1 MFGGQGPDGVGN
13 QQTGA
18 ATVTIAFPQ
27 RVSNWPMTEPS
38 PSESYPSVLRMS
50 APLMVSFVMR
60 SAFTFVDTIYA
71 AMIGDEAV
79 AAIGLTFP
87 FEFVMIAFWVG
98 LSTGLTSSLSRAMG
112 ARQGRKIEQYLQVT
126 RRLVWIVSPVFL
138 FLGAAIWFVAPRLD
152 LDAEVYRSFRIYGSV
167 LIGGSA
173 FTAFW
178 SVIPDSVVKA
188 HQDTHSTMWA
198 GIWSNV
204 TNLALNTL
212 FLFVF
217 GWGIF
222 GIALSTVLGRVAG
235 LVYALKKAGAHE
247 SRRLAAGLDI
257 NLEPNPSPYK
267 PILALAVPA
276 SITFMLMAAET
287 AVINALLAGA
297 TDATSAIA
305 AYSIY
310 YRIMMFAAMP
320 MIAVSVAMLP
330 FAAKRIGAR
339 DSAGLNK
346 GLWQAAVVSVVYS
359 LGIMLPLVW
368 LLGDRLAG
376 WLAEAPLTAEYTA
389 FSLQVVPIASLALAP
404 FILCRPVFEAM
415 GRGQPGLY
423 MAIFRYVVLTVP
435 AAYLGMR
442 VAAAY
447 GQPNLYGIL
456 IAMVVVAIVSSAVFS
471 AWLKREMPAAIA
483 AGGE

>member
-1 MFGGQGPDGVGN
+1 
-13 QQTGA
+13 
-18 ATVTIAFPQ
+18 
-27 RVSNWPMTEPS
+27 
-38 PSESYPSVLRMS
+38 MS

-71 AMIGDEAV
+71 AIEGDAAV

-87 FEFVMIAFWVG
+87 FEFVMIAFWIG
-98 LSTGLTSSLSRAMG
+98 MSTGLTSTLSRAMG
-112 ARQGRKIEQYLQVT
+112 ARQGRRIEQYLKAT
-126 RRLVWIVSPVFL
+126 WRLVWIVSPAFL
-138 FLGAAIWFVAPRLD
+138 VIGAAIWFIAPQFGLD
-152 LDAEVYRSFRIYGSV
+152 EDVYRSFRIYGAV

-173 FTAFW
+173 LTTFW

-188 HQDTHSTMWA
+188 HQDTRSTMWA

-204 TNLALNTL
+204 ANLVLNTL

-222 GIALSTVLGRVAG
+222 GIALSTVIGRIAG

-247 SRRLAAGLDI
+247 AKRLAAGLDTD
-257 NLEPNPSPYK
+257 LTPDPAPYR

-276 SITFMLMAAET
+276 SITFILMAAET
-287 AVINALLAGA
+287 AVINTLLAGA
-297 TDATSAIA
+297 PNDTSAIA

-320 MIAVSVAMLP
+320 VIAVSVAMLP
-330 FAAKRIGAR
+330 FAAKRIGEKDA
-339 DSAGLNK
+339 AGLNK
-346 GLWQAAVVSVVYS
+346 GLWQAGVVSVVYS

-368 LLGDRLAG
+368 LGGDHLAN
-376 WLAEAPLTAEYTA
+376 WLSETPLTTEYTA

-415 GRGQPGLY
+415 GRGKPGLY
-423 MAIFRYVVLTVP
+423 MAILRYVVLTLP
-435 AAYLGMR
+435 AAYVGMR
-442 VAAAY
+442 VAARY
-447 GQPNLYGIL
+447 GQPSLYGIL
-456 IAMVVVAIVSSAVFS
+456 IALVVVAVIASLVFS
-471 AWLKREMPAAIA
+471 LWLRRALPTAVASGDA
-483 AGGE
+483 

>member
-1 MFGGQGPDGVGN
+1 
-13 QQTGA
+13 
-18 ATVTIAFPQ
+18 
-27 RVSNWPMTEPS
+27 MTN
-38 PSESYPSVLRMS
+38 SESTSQYPSVLRMS

-71 AMIGDEAV
+71 AIEGDAAV

-98 LSTGLTSSLSRAMG
+98 LSTGLTSALSRAMG
-112 ARQGRKIEQYLQVT
+112 AHQGRRIEQYLQAT
-126 RRLVWIVSPVFL
+126 WRLAWVVSPLFL
-138 FLGAAIWFVAPRLD
+138 LLGAAIWFVAPRGGLEE
-152 LDAEVYRSFRIYGSV
+152 EVYRSFRIYGAV

-173 FTAFW
+173 FTTFW

-188 HQDTHSTMWA
+188 HQDTRSTMWA

-204 TNLALNTL
+204 TNLVLNTL

-222 GIALSTVLGRVAG
+222 GIALSTVIGRVAG
-235 LVYALKKAGAHE
+235 LVYALRKAAVHE
-247 SRRLAAGLDI
+247 AKRIADGLDTDMK
-257 NLEPNPSPYK
+257 PDPSPYR

-287 AVINALLAGA
+287 AVINALLALGP
-297 TDATSAIA
+297 DDTSAIA

-330 FAAKRIGAR
+330 FAAKRIGEK
-339 DSAGLNK
+339 DGAGLTT
-346 GLWQAAVVSVVYS
+346 GLWQAGVVSMVYS
-359 LGIMLPLVW
+359 IGIMLPAVLLWGDTLANW
-368 LLGDRLAG
+368 LS
-376 WLAEAPLTAEYTA
+376 ETPLTAEYTA
-389 FSLQVVPIASLALAP
+389 FGLKVVPIASLALAP

-415 GRGQPGLY
+415 GRGKPGLY
-423 MAIFRYVVLTVP
+423 MAILRYVVLTLP
-435 AAYLGMR
+435 AAYIGMR
-442 VAAAY
+442 VAADN
-447 GQPNLYGIL
+447 GQPALYGIL
-456 IAMVVVAIVSSAVFS
+456 FAMVVVAVISSLLFS
-471 AWLKREMPAAIA
+471 AWLRRELPSAIA
-483 AGGE
+483 SGRT

>member
-1 MFGGQGPDGVGN
+1 MTDSQSTGQ
-13 QQTGA
+13 
-18 ATVTIAFPQ
+18 
-27 RVSNWPMTEPS
+27 
-38 PSESYPSVLRMS
+38 YPSVLRMS

-71 AMIGDEAV
+71 AIEGDAAV

-87 FEFVMIAFWVG
+87 FEFIMIAVWIG
-98 LSTGLTSSLSRAMG
+98 LSTGLTSALARSMG
-112 ARQGRKIEQYLQVT
+112 ARQGRKIEQYLSAT
-126 RRLVWIVSPVFL
+126 RRLVWIVSPL
-138 FLGAAIWFVAPRLD
+138 FLVLGIAIWFVAPQFGLD
-152 LDAEVYRSFRIYGSV
+152 DDVYHSFRIYGAV

-173 FTAFW
+173 LTTFW

-188 HQDTHSTMWA
+188 HQDTRSTMWA

-222 GIALSTVLGRVAG
+222 GIALSTVISRVAG
-235 LVYALKKAGAHE
+235 LVYALRKAAAHE
-247 SRRLAAGLDI
+247 AKRLAAGLDTD
-257 NLEPNPSPYK
+257 LTPDRAPYK

-287 AVINALLAGA
+287 AVINTLLAGA
-297 TDATSAIA
+297 PDATSAIA

-320 MIAVSVAMLP
+320 IIAVSVAMLP
-330 FAAKRIGAR
+330 FAAKRIGAS
-339 DSAGLNK
+339 DAAGLNK
-346 GLWQAAVVSVVYS
+346 GLWQATGVSLLYS
-359 LGIMLPLVW
+359 VGIMVPLVW
-368 LLGDRLAG
+368 LCGDWLAG
-376 WLAEAPLTAEYTA
+376 WLSETPLTTEYTA

-415 GRGQPGLY
+415 GRGKPGLY
-423 MAIFRYVVLTVP
+423 MAILRYVVFTVP
-435 AAYLGMR
+435 AAYVGIY
-442 VAAAY
+442 VAASY
-447 GQPNLYGIL
+447 GQPSLYGIL
-456 IAMVVVAIVSSAVFS
+456 ISLVVVATISSAVFAIWLRRALPS
-471 AWLKREMPAAIA
+471 AVPS
-483 AGGE
+483 

>member
-1 MFGGQGPDGVGN
+1 
-13 QQTGA
+13 
-18 ATVTIAFPQ
+18 
-27 RVSNWPMTEPS
+27 
-38 PSESYPSVLRMS
+38 MS

-71 AMIGDEAV
+71 AIEGDAAV

-87 FEFVMIAFWVG
+87 FEFVMIAFWIG
-98 LSTGLTSSLSRAMG
+98 MSTGLTSTLSRAMG
-112 ARQGRKIEQYLQVT
+112 ARQGRRIEQYLKAT
-126 RRLVWIVSPVFL
+126 WRLVWIVSPVFL
-138 FLGAAIWFVAPRLD
+138 VIGAAIWFIAPQFGLD
-152 LDAEVYRSFRIYGSV
+152 EDVYRSFRIYGAV

-173 FTAFW
+173 LTTFW

-188 HQDTHSTMWA
+188 HQDTRSTMWA

-204 TNLALNTL
+204 ANLALNTL

-222 GIALSTVLGRVAG
+222 GIALSTVIGRIAG

-247 SRRLAAGLDI
+247 AKRLAAGLDTD
-257 NLEPNPSPYK
+257 LTPDPAPYR

-276 SITFMLMAAET
+276 SITFILMAAET
-287 AVINALLAGA
+287 AVINTLLAGA
-297 TDATSAIA
+297 PNDTSAIA

-320 MIAVSVAMLP
+320 VIAVSVAMLP
-330 FAAKRIGAR
+330 FAAKRIGEKDA
-339 DSAGLNK
+339 AGLNK
-346 GLWQAAVVSVVYS
+346 GLWQAGVVSVVYS

-368 LLGDRLAG
+368 LGGDHLAN
-376 WLAEAPLTAEYTA
+376 WLSETPLTTEYTA

-415 GRGQPGLY
+415 GRGKPGLY
-423 MAIFRYVVLTVP
+423 MAILRYVVLTLP
-435 AAYLGMR
+435 AAYVGMR
-442 VAAAY
+442 VAARY
-447 GQPNLYGIL
+447 GQPSLYGIL
-456 IAMVVVAIVSSAVFS
+456 IALVVVAVIASLVFS
-471 AWLKREMPAAIA
+471 LWLRRALPTAVASGDA
-483 AGGE
+483 